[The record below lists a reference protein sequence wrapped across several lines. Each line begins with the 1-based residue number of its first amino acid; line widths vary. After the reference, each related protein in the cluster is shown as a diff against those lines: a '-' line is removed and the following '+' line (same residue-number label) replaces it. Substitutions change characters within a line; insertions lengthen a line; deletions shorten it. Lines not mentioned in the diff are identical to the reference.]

1 MEKINVSP
9 MSANDYIAFL
19 KTEIGEKR
27 AERATT
33 ENMNVPTR
41 GTFAKIVSIET
52 NISGKTVKYPTLLVI
67 NENGE
72 HVGNVSVGSI
82 LQSKATEKTY
92 QVKKE
97 SSIYKGKFGVVS
109 EPINKLNG
117 SESVAIPSLIGKRF
131 EIERKEFM
139 VPKLS
144 FDDAGNCLH
153 LKDSESEALEQIEKK
168 VCSVLTLI

>member
-1 MEKINVSP
+1 MEKITVSP
-9 MSANDYIAFL
+9 MSAEEYVTFL
-19 KTEIGEKR
+19 KNEIGEKR
-27 AERATT
+27 SLRATA
-33 ENMNVPTR
+33 ENLNVPTK

-52 NISGKTVKYPTLLVI
+52 KIDGKTVKYATLLVI

-82 LQSKATEKTY
+82 LQARFTGKTY
-92 QVKKE
+92 QVKKAD
-97 SSIYKGKFGVVS
+97 SKYINKYGVTS

-131 EIERKEFM
+131 EIKREEFS

-153 LKDSESEALEQIEKK
+153 LKDTESEALEQVEKK
-168 VCSVLTLI
+168 VCSVLTLV